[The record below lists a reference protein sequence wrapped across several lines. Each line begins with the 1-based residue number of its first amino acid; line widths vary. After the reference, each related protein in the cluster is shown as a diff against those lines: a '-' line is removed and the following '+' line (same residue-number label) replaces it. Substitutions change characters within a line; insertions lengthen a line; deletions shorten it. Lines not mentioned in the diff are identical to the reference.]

1 MPILTE
7 RYEDAG
13 DFFGLRQEYRKRNLE
28 RVRREFGLLVPEIVE
43 GRAIY
48 RDAEGNEHPWHQSQ
62 RIGPDAEYSD
72 QFWGK
77 DVVLRPRTISDDGVA
92 IENELRDLERDIDG
106 LVRSETV
113 THGVEA
119 NPEFRLSDPFDEQ
132 AVDRELQEYIKNH
145 DK

>member
-1 MPILTE
+1 MAILTE

-13 DFFGLRQEYRKRNLE
+13 DFFGLRQDYRKRNLE
-28 RVRREFGLLVPEIVE
+28 RVRREFGLPVPEIVE

-48 RDAEGNEHPWHQSQ
+48 RDADGNEHPWHQSQ
-62 RIGPDAEYSD
+62 RREPSVEEIEE
-72 QFWGK
+72 FWGGSPAITPLT
-77 DVVLRPRTISDDGVA
+77 VAEDGVPISA
-92 IENELRDLERDIDG
+92 EGRDLERDLG
-106 LVRSETV
+106 NLLRSETV

-119 NPEFRLSDPFDEQ
+119 NPEFRVSDPLNEQ